1 MNRSGSM
8 TKTQAEAAWQRFLSQ
23 YPEESRAQI
32 DTLIHA
38 APRWKIIGLGVVAG
52 IFGGLMTLFVAIAL
66 ENL

>member
-1 MNRSGSM
+1 M

-32 DTLIHA
+32 STLIHST
-38 APRWKIIGLGVVAG
+38 PRWRIVGLGVVAG
-52 IFGGLMTLFVAIAL
+52 IFGGLVTFLVSVAL

>member
-1 MNRSGSM
+1 M

-32 DTLIHA
+32 STLIHA
-38 APRWKIIGLGVVAG
+38 TLRWRIVGLGVVAG
-52 IFGGLMTLFVAIAL
+52 IFGGLVTFLVSVAL